1 MIQEFINLV
10 RSHIGRAIYVWGG
23 QGQVVSSEA
32 QIRRMETSE
41 ANALRA
47 ITLWK
52 KFKALGI
59 DPVWMDDCSG
69 LVVWPL
75 QLLGV
80 LNVDYTANSFY
91 RLSETCPAAEARV
104 GDFAFCLNDD
114 GFAVHIGVVTKRV
127 SSSEVLI
134 TEAKGRDYGVVE
146 RSSKLG
152 SWDAYGH
159 NSFIDTSK
167 EENML
172 LEKGVK
178 GQGVY
183 CYQILCRR
191 LKMPI
196 GEFDDMVLKD
206 PSGAFLKTGCDG
218 SFGGTM
224 VTVTNTLNR
233 LYGLPETALG
243 TVTDAL
249 MARLQLNVMSI
260 PSKAE
265 YPELLTKYNSA
276 VALSE
281 SLKSQ
286 AESMTLELSKLRA
299 ERENLSGQVGTL
311 KGEILNLNKTITEL
325 KLRVSERTQQIG
337 KLNDRII
344 DLEKRAGE
352 IIIERDQAKARAE
365 DFLKD
370 LTTLGTILGKY
381 H

>member
-114 GFAVHIGVVTKRV
+114 GFAVHIGVVTKRA

-191 LKMPI
+191 LEMPI
-196 GEFDDMVLKD
+196 GKFDDMVLKD

-249 MARLQLNVMSI
+249 MARLQLDVMSI
-260 PSKAE
+260 PSKKE
-265 YPELLTKYNSA
+265 YSDLLAKYNSA
-276 VALSE
+276 STSYE
-281 SLKSQ
+281 SLKIQ
-286 AESMTLELSKLRA
+286 ADSMTLELIALKA
-299 ERENLSGQVGTL
+299 ERDNLTSQVGKL
-311 KGEILNLNKTITEL
+311 KGEILVLNKEITAL
-325 KLRVSERTQQIG
+325 KVRVTERTAEIEDLKKKIYDMGVTVGQI
-337 KLNDRII
+337 
-344 DLEKRAGE
+344 AAQ
-352 IIIERDQAKARAE
+352 RDEARLTA
-365 DFLKD
+365 DGYLKD